1 MVYLPKVS
9 ISLDR
14 ETAEAIAQEN
24 KSLGEVVKEIVIQ
37 YARRYSRIR
46 KVDFIYDIIVDISK
60 QLESESS
67 NIYNLIGQ
75 VRALIK
81 AVETI
86 GLTPSERDYLNT
98 LDSILETAMQTDM
111 NECKLKVVKT
121 ILSVIVLY
129 IISLLHGY
137 SDDM

>member
-1 MVYLPKVS
+1 VVYLPKVS